1 MKKFLKKI
9 AFQLDKPFYIWA
21 LLAGPIWAQ
30 NITFFA
36 IWVYITL
43 LVFVVLIELGAREGV
58 LEKVRRGKELGE
70 NQEII
75 EDVLDSKPN
84 WLWILPSLAVS
95 VAAASQA
102 WFASASIYAV
112 LIFISFG
119 CAASKYDDIKRI
131 IDEKG
136 KST

>member
-1 MKKFLKKI
+1 MKKFLHKLV
-9 AFQLDKPFYIWA
+9 FQLDKPFYIWA

-43 LVFVVLIELGAREGV
+43 LVFVVIIEVAARETV
-58 LEKVRRGKELGE
+58 LEKVKRDKELGRS
-70 NQEII
+70 QELV
-75 EDVLDSKPN
+75 EKTLDSKPN

-112 LIFISFG
+112 LILISFG
-119 CAASKYDDIKRI
+119 SAASKYDDIKRI

-136 KST
+136 KDE